1 MLAAATAER
10 DARIREVATVEEAVE
25 AVERRLGA

>member
-10 DARIREVATVEEAVE
+10 DARIHEVARVDEAVE
-25 AVERRLGA
+25 ASSDGWA